1 MPDYIAWCHNHT
13 VEKRF
18 KKQKG
23 ISREYMQEKQKFLIE
38 LQWYLF
44 KLDTISIWRTPYRD
58 STWKWIFSKNLM
70 KNWCLLWFFKLK
82 LSVRWRKDIKW
93 KANVPFHLKKDTMWL
108 LKLSVIWFYWF
119 MFFTSQLEI
128 IKLIPINLSKNLQA
142 LSYYS
147 KVCIKWL
154 ENV

>member
-44 KLDTISIWRTPYRD
+44 KLDTISLWRTLYDRD
-58 STWKWIFSKNLM
+58 L
-70 KNWCLLWFFKLK
+70 CL
-82 LSVRWRKDIKW
+82 I
-93 KANVPFHLKKDTMWL
+93 
-108 LKLSVIWFYWF
+108 
-119 MFFTSQLEI
+119 EI
-128 IKLIPINLSKNLQA
+128 PP
-142 LSYYS
+142 
-147 KVCIKWL
+147 
-154 ENV
+154 ENEYLAKI